1 VSPLRGLIA
10 ALLLLLQAAA
20 ACALD
25 ISLSLDSIRHPAFAA
40 ERVSMQPQAGGTVLR
55 IGALRIGG
63 REFRD
68 LQLKCREFNWDG
80 GDIRCR
86 GGAAKV
92 GTPGV
97 LPAGRAGGTV
107 ALDFNYVAARKTLDL
122 KIHDV
127 PATAFVGPLPELA
140 SWQPK
145 GTMSGS
151 LRFVGS
157 HAEFDLVATGLAFA
171 NAEGSRAG
179 EGIALH
185 LTGTASEASGAWA
198 WQVSAAWQG
207 GEAFI
212 QPWYL
217 KGAGQTLVASG
228 AVDADELRIDK
239 ARFEQPGIGTLDGRL
254 RWDRRNGQLA
264 ALEVASDSWNAAP
277 AFEQWVQPLL
287 GETPRVRP
295 LGTARF
301 AFAVDAAGPRSLDLD
316 LDLSAL
322 DVGEGRMALADLRAT
337 VPWRREGAGE
347 ARITSSGGH
356 AGELP
361 LGDFNV
367 PLAMNGWNLSFDQVE
382 LPLLDGRVL
391 FENLR
396 VQREAGQWRWQLAGA
411 LHPLSMPLLTE
422 RLGLPRM
429 EGLLSASIPRI
440 QYENGVL
447 ALDGALVVSVFDG
460 YLSAAGLKIIE
471 PFGRAPRLVADID
484 ARHLDLA
491 MLTNTY
497 SFGSITGYIDAEVR
511 GLEMLGWQPQAFAAR
526 IETSPGDFGK
536 RISQRAVQ
544 NISSLGGAGAGAA
557 IQRSFLRFFDTFG
570 YDRIG
575 LSCTLVGGV
584 CEMGGLA
591 ETSGGYLM
599 VKGGGLPALNVMG
612 YNRRVG
618 WDVLVSR
625 LRAIAAGNSRPV
637 IE

>member
-1 VSPLRGLIA
+1 
-10 ALLLLLQAAA
+10 
-20 ACALD
+20 
-25 ISLSLDSIRHPAFAA
+25 
-40 ERVSMQPQAGGTVLR
+40 MQPRAGGTVLT
-55 IGALRIGG
+55 IGLLRVAD
-63 REFRD
+63 RQFSD
-68 LQLKCREFNWDG
+68 LRLKCREFKWNDG
-80 GDIRCR
+80 DLRCA
-86 GGAAKV
+86 GGTLKV

-97 LPAGRAGGTV
+97 LPAGRAGDAAAV
-107 ALDFNYVAARKTLDL
+107 DFHYAAKRKLLELTLR
-122 KIHDV
+122 DV
-127 PATAFVGPLPELA
+127 PLASLVGAVPELA
-140 SWQPK
+140 AWQPR
-145 GTMSGS
+145 GTVSGS
-151 LRFVGS
+151 LRLVGS
-157 HAEFDLVATGLAFA
+157 HAEFDLVASGLAFA
-171 NAEGSRAG
+171 NAEGSRAA
-179 EGIALH
+179 EGVALR
-185 LTGTASEASGAWA
+185 LTGSASEASGAWA
-198 WQVSAAWQG
+198 WQVSVDWQG

-217 KGAGQTLVASG
+217 KGTGQTLVASG
-228 AVDADELRIDK
+228 TVDVDELRIDK
-239 ARFEQPGIGTLDGRL
+239 ARFELPGIGTLDGRL
-254 RWDRRNGQLA
+254 RLDRRNGQLA
-264 ALEVASDSWNAAP
+264 ALEVASDRWNAGP

-301 AFAVDAAGPRSLDLD
+301 AFALDAAGPRSLDLD

-322 DVGEGRMALADLRAT
+322 DVGEGRLALADLRAT
-337 VPWRREGAGE
+337 VPWRSEGAGE

-356 AGELP
+356 AGDLP
-361 LGDFNV
+361 LGAFAV
-367 PLAMNGWNLSFDQVE
+367 PLAMEGWRFGFDRVE
-382 LPLLDGRVL
+382 LPVLDGRLL
-391 FENLR
+391 FENFAAR
-396 VQREAGQWRWQLAGA
+396 REDGQWHWQLAGA
-411 LHPLSMPLLTE
+411 LYPLSMPLLTE

-429 EGLLSASIPRI
+429 EGLLSATIPRI
-440 QYENGVL
+440 QYEGGVL
-447 ALDGALVVSVFDG
+447 TLDGALVVSVFDG
-460 YLSAAGLKIIE
+460 YLSAAGLKVID

-557 IQRSFLRFFDTFG
+557 IQRSFLRFFETFG

-575 LSCTLVGGV
+575 LSCRLVGGV

-591 ETSGGYLM
+591 ETDGGYLM

-618 WDVLVSR
+618 WDELVSR